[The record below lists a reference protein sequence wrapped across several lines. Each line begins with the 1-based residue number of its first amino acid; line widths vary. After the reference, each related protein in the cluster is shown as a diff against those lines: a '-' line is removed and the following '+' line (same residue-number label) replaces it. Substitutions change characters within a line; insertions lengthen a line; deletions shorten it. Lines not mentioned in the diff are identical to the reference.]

1 MKRVEQVAK
10 DGSVVIDYDDPVVR
24 EKVDAL
30 FERLFPGEVIRD
42 EKQIV
47 ISGNVGPLGFIVGMI
62 IGLVGAACIGTLVAM
77 IVFGFLGK
85 GFAVGWKIHA
95 DFSWEWFC
103 GSLD

>member
-1 MKRVEQVAK
+1 LDHLPHRDGPTPQINIAPLKRQAFRDIVE
-10 DGSVVIDYDDPVVR
+10 
-24 EKVDAL
+24 
-30 FERLFPGEVIRD
+30 
-42 EKQIV
+42 
-47 ISGNVGPLGFIVGMI
+47 MI

>member
-1 MKRVEQVAK
+1 
-10 DGSVVIDYDDPVVR
+10 
-24 EKVDAL
+24 
-30 FERLFPGEVIRD
+30 
-42 EKQIV
+42 
-47 ISGNVGPLGFIVGMI
+47 MI
-62 IGLVGAACIGTLVAM
+62 ISLVGAACIGTLVAM